1 MVELFLDVTLL
12 FSVVQNK
19 NDSAS
24 QLNND
29 LDKVS
34 DWAYSWKMSFN
45 PDPSKQAQEVIF
57 SRKCTKKD
65 HPVLYFNNIHSLRLM
80 FKNILGCILMK
91 NSNYYTHIKEK
102 LSKFYR
108 GTELVRNLSK
118 KLPRQALFQYIR
130 CLWGHSLTMVICKV
144 RLIFLKCFC
153 ENLSFCNLMLGE
165 KKKWKYVAQQIPPT
179 HRTIN
184 FFQLLKR
191 NLLSESFS
199 ISTDIY
205 LIGFNNNNNN
215 KLQNMFKIN
224 NRTTR
229 RCSVVIV
236 VNFEYIWHGVLV
248 FFCWL

>member
-1 MVELFLDVTLL
+1 MPHDSILGLLFFIIFINDLSNGILSLVELFLDVTLL

-45 PDPSKQAQEVIF
+45 PDPSKQAHEVIF
-57 SRKCTKKD
+57 SRKCTKED
-65 HPVLYFNNIHSLRLM
+65 HPVLYFNNIHPLRLM

-130 CLWGHSLTMVICKV
+130 CL
-144 RLIFLKCFC
+144 
-153 ENLSFCNLMLGE
+153 
-165 KKKWKYVAQQIPPT
+165 
-179 HRTIN
+179 
-184 FFQLLKR
+184 
-191 NLLSESFS
+191 
-199 ISTDIY
+199 
-205 LIGFNNNNNN
+205 
-215 KLQNMFKIN
+215 
-224 NRTTR
+224 
-229 RCSVVIV
+229 
-236 VNFEYIWHGVLV
+236 
-248 FFCWL
+248 

>member
-80 FKNILGCILMK
+80 FKNILGCILIK
-91 NSNYYTHIKEK
+91 NSNYNTHI
-102 LSKFYR
+102 
-108 GTELVRNLSK
+108 
-118 KLPRQALFQYIR
+118 
-130 CLWGHSLTMVICKV
+130 
-144 RLIFLKCFC
+144 
-153 ENLSFCNLMLGE
+153 
-165 KKKWKYVAQQIPPT
+165 
-179 HRTIN
+179 
-184 FFQLLKR
+184 
-191 NLLSESFS
+191 
-199 ISTDIY
+199 
-205 LIGFNNNNNN
+205 
-215 KLQNMFKIN
+215 
-224 NRTTR
+224 
-229 RCSVVIV
+229 
-236 VNFEYIWHGVLV
+236 
-248 FFCWL
+248 